1 MNRAIVYLRVS
12 TTMQAN
18 EGVSMEAQEAKARA
32 WAALH
37 DISEDNVLI
46 FQDAGYSGGRA
57 DNRPALQEALAT
69 VGKGDALVVYS
80 LSRLARSTRD
90 AIEISTI
97 LDKRGADFVSLSEQI
112 DTTTPSGKM
121 VFRMLA
127 CLAEFERDQISART
141 KMALAHKIANHRKC
155 GSKEPAYGWRL
166 VSTKRYANGP
176 RAGKLIDDTVEQDT
190 GEQTICQL
198 IVALRA
204 QKKTY
209 AAIRTELNR
218 QDIMARCGR
227 PFSIQTISD
236 IIARSSTR

>member
-1 MNRAIVYLRVS
+1 MRAICYIRVS
-12 TTMQAN
+12 SESQVIK
-18 EGVSMEAQEAKARA
+18 GVSLEAQESKARA

-37 DISEDNVLI
+37 DIAPTDVLI
-46 FQDAGYSGGRA
+46 FTDAGLSGGRA

-69 VGKGDALVVYS
+69 VRQGDALVVYS

-90 AIEISTI
+90 AIEISAI
-97 LDKRGADFVSLSEQI
+97 LDKRGSDFVSLSEQI

-155 GSKEPAYGWRL
+155 GSKEPAYGWSL
-166 VSTKRYANGP
+166 VSTERHADGP
-176 RAGKLIDDTVEQDT
+176 RAGKLIDDSLVADI

-198 IVALRA
+198 ICDYRTQGYTFAG
-204 QKKTY
+204 
-209 AAIRTELNR
+209 IRTALNNH
-218 QDIMARCGR
+218 DIMARCGR

-236 IIARSSTR
+236 IIRRSTTR